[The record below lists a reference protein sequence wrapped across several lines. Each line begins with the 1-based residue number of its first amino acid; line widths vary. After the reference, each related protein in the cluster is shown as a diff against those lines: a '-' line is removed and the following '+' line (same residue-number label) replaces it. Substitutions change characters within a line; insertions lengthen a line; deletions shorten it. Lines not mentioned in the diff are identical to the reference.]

1 MIILF
6 TQQERETKVTYEQR
20 IANLTILSGWFY
32 ESRNILF
39 NQLFEEQERN
49 QKVYLLLFSC
59 LLTFVPE
66 SWVTRIRRIYGVDNM
81 QFVNAIS

>member
-20 IANLTILSGWFY
+20 IANLIILSGWFY